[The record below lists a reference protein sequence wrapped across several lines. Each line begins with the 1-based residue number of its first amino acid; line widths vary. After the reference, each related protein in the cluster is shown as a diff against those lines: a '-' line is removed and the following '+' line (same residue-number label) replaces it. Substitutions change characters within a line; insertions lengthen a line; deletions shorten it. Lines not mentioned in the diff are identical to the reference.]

1 MSQAWG
7 RCLKGQGRE
16 AGPHWE
22 CFSIRHYMVSVLLV
36 FVASMYGE
44 SVVMQI
50 EQGTDLSLHWPFYS
64 LWVNIVV
71 AITTSELRGVAI
83 MTASNRWMR
92 GLLPFPTA
100 CSLALCHLLAPQTLQ
115 STS

>member
-1 MSQAWG
+1 MCSL
-7 RCLKGQGRE
+7 CLT
-16 AGPHWE
+16 
-22 CFSIRHYMVSVLLV
+22 VLLV
-36 FVASMYGE
+36 LVASMYSE

-50 EQGTDLSLHWPFYS
+50 GQGTDLSLHWTFYG

-71 AITTSELRGVAI
+71 AIITSELRGVAI
-83 MTASNRWMR
+83 MTESNRWTR
-92 GLLPFPTA
+92 GLLPFPAA